1 MRSTMKYWQAIN
13 RGLAEELRRDPAVVL
28 YGEDVAE
35 PGGPFGATAKL
46 WQEFGDRRVKDTPIS
61 EQTLTGMAVGSAMAG
76 LRPIVEI
83 MFFDFITLSMDQ
95 LVNQAAKMS
104 YMSMGHYSVPLTLRT
119 MCGAGRG
126 TGPQHGQVL
135 DSWLAS
141 VPGLKVVWGGTPA
154 DAKGLLKAAIRDPDP
169 VVVIESMLL
178 WSTRG
183 EVSDDPELIV
193 PIGQANV
200 RRIGGDATIV
210 CWGGTV
216 PRADKAADLLA
227 EDGIAAEVLDL
238 RTLSPL
244 DTASI
249 LQSLERTGRL
259 VVVQDGT
266 GPCSIGSEI
275 ARLAATD
282 GFDLLRAPVELVT
295 PPFAPAPFSPALESA
310 YYPNSV
316 DVVDAVRRTMKRSA
330 R

>member
-1 MRSTMKYWQAIN
+1 MTTMKYWQAIN
-13 RGLAEELRRDPAVVL
+13 QAMAEELRRDPAVVL

-46 WQEFGDRRVKDTPIS
+46 WAEFGGTRVRDTPIS
-61 EQTLTGMAVGSAMAG
+61 EQVLTGMAVGSAMAG
-76 LRPIVEI
+76 LRPVLEI

-104 YMSMGHYSVPLTLRT
+104 YMSLGHYQVPLTIRT
-119 MCGAGRG
+119 MCGSGRG
-126 TGPQHGQVL
+126 AGPQHSQAL

-169 VVVIESMLL
+169 VIVVESMLL

-183 EVSDDPELIV
+183 EVSDDPDLLV

-200 RRIGGDATIV
+200 RRSGSDATIV
-210 CWGGTV
+210 CWGPTV
-216 PRADKAADLLA
+216 LRADAAADSLA
-227 EDGIAAEVLDL
+227 ADGIRAEVLDL

-244 DTASI
+244 DTGAI
-249 LQSLERTGRL
+249 LGSLARTGRL
-259 VVVQDGT
+259 VVVQDAT
-266 GPCSIGSEI
+266 GPCSIGSEV
-275 ARLAATD
+275 ARIAATD

-295 PPFAPAPFSPALESA
+295 PPFAPAPFSPALEAA
-310 YYPNSV
+310 YYPASD
-316 DVVDAVRRTMKRSA
+316 DVVDAVRRSLKRDAS
-330 R
+330 

>member
-1 MRSTMKYWQAIN
+1 MSTQKYWQAIN
-13 RGLAEELRRDPAVVL
+13 SALAEELRRDPTVVL
-28 YGEDVAE
+28 YGEDVAK
-35 PGGPFGATAKL
+35 PGGPFGATAGL
-46 WQEFGDRRVKDTPIS
+46 WQEFGDLRVKDTPIS
-61 EQTLTGMAVGSAMAG
+61 EQTLTGLAVGSAMAG
-76 LRPIVEI
+76 LRPVLEI

-104 YMSMGHYSVPLTLRT
+104 YMSLGHYNVPLTIRT

-141 VPGLKVVWGGTPA
+141 VPGIKVVWGGTPA

-169 VVVIESMLL
+169 VVVIESMLH
-178 WSTRG
+178 WSQRG
-183 EVSDDPELIV
+183 EVSEDPEEIV

-200 RRIGGDATIV
+200 RRQGTDATLV

-216 PRADKAADLLA
+216 PRADRAAATLA
-227 EDGIAAEVLDL
+227 EDGIDTEVVDL

-244 DTASI
+244 DTATV
-249 LQSLERTGRL
+249 LGSLERTGRL

-282 GFDLLRAPVELVT
+282 GFDALRAPVELVT
-295 PPFAPAPFSPALESA
+295 PPFAPTPFSPTLEA
-310 YYPNSV
+310 AFYPSSG
-316 DVVDAVRRTMKRSA
+316 DVVDAIHRTMKRSTP
-330 R
+330 